1 LKDRSKPAMR
11 DLAKIAYR
19 NPVNEAAERLVQN
32 AQDSCRRVV
41 DHAVGLQERN
51 VLLAERLV
59 EDSIRHLHHQSERN
73 WDMAQEL
80 FEQAEEQSD
89 LFRKLVEESVD
100 AYIDF
105 LYLPFSR
112 YSKV

>member
-1 LKDRSKPAMR
+1 
-11 DLAKIAYR
+11 LAKVANR
-19 NPVNEAAERLVQN
+19 NPANEAAERLVQTT
-32 AQDSCRRVV
+32 QDSCRTVV
-41 DHAVGLQERN
+41 DHAVRLQERN

-73 WDMAQEL
+73 WDMTQEL

-89 LFRKLVEESVD
+89 VFRRFVEESVD

-105 LYLPFSR
+105 LYLPFYR
-112 YSKV
+112 YSRV